1 MKGSAVMASRIVAS
15 ILENLHARA
24 DAPVLH
30 FGATAI
36 SAGDLA
42 DRIERLARGLTSLD
56 RHRRIG
62 IAMETAPDTLAL
74 FIASLMVARETLVL
88 DPAWPEAT
96 TAQVAAGTGLDVLV
110 AETDD
115 VPAGAIDV
123 ETLASMG
130 AGAQPPILVDGDAA
144 EPFFTLFTSGS
155 TGLPKGCRRSG
166 TSWLKSFKADRA
178 LADIEGRDL
187 VLVPGNLAHSL
198 FLYAAVRG
206 LWAGCAIALFP
217 RFRPDRV
224 LALADRFGEC
234 VLFAVPTQLSA
245 LCAAAERPHPGVKRV
260 LLTGSKLPAAIAA
273 EARHTF
279 PEAALVEFYGTT
291 ELSYVAARHVDV
303 NDPASLVGAPL
314 AGVQVTV
321 VDDAG
326 APCPPGVRGRVF
338 VRSGMAFDG
347 YVRDGRFEAADA
359 SIGVGDAGW
368 LDEAGNLHLDGRID
382 RMFQSSGRNIVP
394 EIIEAALAA
403 VKGIEA
409 AAVFGMPDPVRE
421 HRIVAVLK
429 APAGSGRAAIIGGL
443 KESLPPYAIPTHY
456 FECGDWPLTVSGK
469 PDLVTLRQRL
479 ENGELEPLR

>member
-1 MKGSAVMASRIVAS
+1 MASRIAAS
-15 ILENLHARA
+15 ILENLRARP

-30 FGATAI
+30 FGPETLK
-36 SAGDLA
+36 AGDLA

-56 RHRRIG
+56 RHGRIG

-74 FIASLMVARETLVL
+74 FIASLLVARETFVL
-88 DPAWPEAT
+88 DPAWPGPTIAH
-96 TAQVAAGTGLDVLV
+96 VAASTGLDVIV
-110 AETDD
+110 AETDSTP
-115 VPAGAIDV
+115 VGAV
-123 ETLASMG
+123 GAETLAVTG
-130 AGAQPPILVDGDAA
+130 AGARPPFLVDGDAA
-144 EPFFTLFTSGS
+144 EPLFTLFTSGS
-155 TGLPKGCRRSG
+155 TGMPKGCRRSE
-166 TSWLKSFKADRA
+166 TSWLKSFEADRD

-224 LALADRFGEC
+224 LTLADGFGDC

-245 LCAAAERPHPGVKRV
+245 LCAAAERPYPGVRRV

-273 EARHTF
+273 EARHGF

-291 ELSYVAARHVDV
+291 ELSYVAARHVDA
-303 NDPASLVGAPL
+303 NDPPSLVGAPL

-321 VDDAG
+321 IDNAG

-347 YVRDGRFEAADA
+347 YVRDGRFEPADA
-359 SIGVGDAGW
+359 PIGVGDAGW
-368 LDEAGNLHLDGRID
+368 LDEEGRLHLDGRID

-394 EIIEAALAA
+394 ETIEVALAA
-403 VKGIEA
+403 VEGIEA

-429 APAGSGRAAIIGGL
+429 APVASGQSAIIRGL
-443 KESLPPYAIPTHY
+443 KESLPLYAIPGHY

-469 PDLVTLRQRL
+469 PDLVTLRERL
-479 ENGELEPLR
+479 EDGELEPLQ